1 MQLRQLLAG
10 GRLKQSTPAILAI
23 AGVLSAAWGA
33 WMNVGATYRRPAP
46 AVETPSQP
54 VEVALPAFVVSQ
66 GGTFV
71 SRRTEP
77 RTEIRQRARVEV
89 LRYTVQDG
97 DSIFSI
103 ADRFGIEPET
113 VLWGNFE
120 TLEDNPSMLRPGQE
134 LNVLP
139 IDGTYH
145 QWKAGD
151 SLASVAD
158 FFGVEVSNIVDWPGN
173 GLDPDA
179 PEAEDGA
186 WLVVPDGKRAFKT
199 WFVPTIARGRA
210 GVGMAFGPGGCSG
223 DYSSGAVGSGGFI
236 WPSANHYVS
245 GNEYWSGHL
254 GIDIAA
260 GTGETVWAADTGVVV
275 FAGWATTGY
284 GNMVMIDHGNGWQ
297 TVYGHLTSVR
307 VSCGESVSQGQSIG
321 AAGST
326 GNSTGAHLHLETR
339 FESGFVNPWFVL
351 P

>member
-1 MQLRQLLAG
+1 MQLRQLLTG

-23 AGVLSAAWGA
+23 AGVLSGAWGA
-33 WMNVGATYRRPAP
+33 WMNVGATYSRPTP
-46 AVETPSQP
+46 VDETPSQA
-54 VEVALPAFVVSQ
+54 VEVALPAFAAGG

-77 RTEIRQRARVEV
+77 RTEIRQRSRVEV
-89 LRYTVQDG
+89 LRYTVQQG
-97 DSIFSI
+97 DSVFGI
-103 ADRFGIEPET
+103 ADRFGIKPET

-120 TLEDNPSMLRPGQE
+120 TLEDNPEMLRPGQE
-134 LNVLP
+134 LNILP
-139 IDGTYH
+139 IDGTYY

-151 SLASVAD
+151 SLPAVAD
-158 FFGVEVSNIVDWPGN
+158 SFGVDVSNIVDWPGN

-179 PEAEDGA
+179 PAFKDGT
-186 WLVVPDGKRAFKT
+186 WLVVPDGKRAFRT

-223 DYSSGAVGSGGFI
+223 DYSGGAVGSGGFI
-236 WPSANHYVS
+236 WPSANHYIS

-260 GTGETVWAADTGVVV
+260 GTGDTVWAADTGVVV
-275 FAGWATTGY
+275 FAGWAITGY

-297 TVYGHLTSVR
+297 TVYGHLSSVR
-307 VSCGESVSQGQSIG
+307 VSCGQSVSQAQSIG
-321 AAGST
+321 SAGST
-326 GNSTGAHLHLETR
+326 GNSTGPHLHFETR

>member
-1 MQLRQLLAG
+1 VQLRQLLAG

-46 AVETPSQP
+46 DVETPSQS
-54 VEVALPAFVVSQ
+54 VEVALPAFVVND
-66 GGTFV
+66 GGSFV
-71 SRRTEP
+71 SRHTEP
-77 RTEIRQRARVEV
+77 RTDIRQRSRVEV

-97 DSIFSI
+97 DSVFGI
-103 ADRFGIEPET
+103 ANRFDIEPET

-134 LNVLP
+134 LNILP

-307 VSCGESVSQGQSIG
+307 VGCGESVSQGLSIG

-326 GNSTGAHLHLETR
+326 GNSTGPHLHFETR

>member
-1 MQLRQLLAG
+1 MQLRQLLEG

-46 AVETPSQP
+46 ADETLSPP
-54 VEVALPAFVVSQ
+54 VEVALPAFVVSD
-66 GGTFV
+66 GGAFV

-77 RTEIRQRARVEV
+77 RTAIRQRSRVEV

-97 DSIFSI
+97 DSVFGI

-134 LNVLP
+134 LNILP

-179 PEAEDGA
+179 PGAEDGA

-326 GNSTGAHLHLETR
+326 GNSTGPHLHLETR